1 MFGSHKKKTI
11 RTRDLGLLMCSK
23 PTGCTHKM
31 KQEELVHKSIAH
43 MKSEQGTDAKPYEL
57 ESIK

>member
-1 MFGSHKKKTI
+1 
-11 RTRDLGLLMCSK
+11 
-23 PTGCTHKM
+23 M